1 MNWLHAH
8 KNQLNLIFAEAKEA
22 VRQFPSPLDQ
32 LGLAYLAKF
41 DVSREGSSK
50 NYICYLLP
58 YWMKDICKLPPES
71 FNKLSLANIFV
82 MLYYFIQDDIMD
94 GSKGEHASKLPLAN
108 LFHVQFLSIYR
119 ELFPS
124 NSPFWGYYET
134 YIIEWSKSVTNELQ
148 SDYFYEDK
156 FQIAKKASPV
166 KNASTGALLLANLA
180 HLIPVVTAA
189 VEQTLVTLQML
200 DDWADW
206 EEDLEEGSYNCLLAS
221 IRKQLQ
227 LSTVDSL
234 TPEIVKQQL
243 YVHDFF
249 AAYAEIADSHHE
261 HLLNMSVGM
270 GQLLAFHDS
279 LVQNIHRVAH
289 EIKERRASLVS
300 GGFYYFLSNSDKF

>member
-1 MNWLHAH
+1 MNWLNDH
-8 KNQLNLIFAEAKEA
+8 KNQLNLIFTEAKET

-41 DVSREGSSK
+41 DPTHEGSSN

-58 YWMKDICKLPPES
+58 YWMKDICTLPAES
-71 FNKLSLANIFV
+71 FNKLSLANVFV

-94 GSKGEHASKLPLAN
+94 ASKGEHASKLPLAN

-124 NSPFWGYYET
+124 DSPFWDYYET
-134 YIIEWSKSVTNELQ
+134 YILEWSKSVTNERQ
-148 SDYFYEDK
+148 SDYFHEDK
-156 FQIAKKASPV
+156 FQIAKKASPI
-166 KNASTGALLLANLA
+166 KNASTGALLLANQDDP
-180 HLIPVVTAA
+180 IPVVTIA

-200 DDWADW
+200 DDWSDW
-206 EEDLEEGSYNCLLAS
+206 EEDLADGSYNCLIAS

-227 LSTVDSL
+227 LSTVDTL
-234 TPEIVKQQL
+234 TPEMIKQQL

-249 AAYAEIADSHHE
+249 ADYGKTADSHHKY
-261 HLLNMSVGM
+261 LLTLPVGM
-270 GQLLAFHDS
+270 EQLLAFHDS

-289 EIKERRASLVS
+289 EIKERRATLVS
-300 GGFYYFLSNSDKF
+300 GGFYYFLSNSDRF